1 MDFYDTWHN
10 CYLHIIVKLSYVP
23 FIAKFIPNSAFTLFY
38 QLNTLCHVTGCEINL
53 IAAKK
58 YFSKTITLL
67 LKFFIVFSVA
77 FFAKDVTIK
86 RSCPTWLPQRSIFQ
100 ILLSSEFFSSFAK
113 GDTNK
118 RSCHQLDCGAKISF
132 PILLYFEF
140 DQ

>member
-1 MDFYDTWHN
+1 M
-10 CYLHIIVKLSYVP
+10 
-23 FIAKFIPNSAFTLFY
+23 NSTFHTTNMFKMKKKTILLRLENLTLFY
-38 QLNTLCHVTGCEINL
+38 QLNTLCHVTCCEINF

-58 YFSKTITLL
+58 YFSKTIALL

-77 FFAKDVTIK
+77 LFAKDVTIK
-86 RSCPTWLPQRSIFQ
+86 RSCHELQ
-100 ILLSSEFFSSFAK
+100 ILLSSEFFSCFAK
-113 GDTNK
+113 GETNK